1 MIDGVQLQPLVTH
14 YDERGYFRE
23 VARASEPL
31 LTEGFA
37 QWSHSFMHQG
47 VVKAWHYHR
56 QQVDW
61 WYAAVGRLKVA
72 LYDLRFGEG
81 PLTVEPMLGPEEL
94 RFRRLAFSLGTRSLT
109 AGQLDEFIL
118 GDAPALLRIPPGV
131 AHGCRALNDT
141 HLLYLTSREYDA
153 SDEGRL
159 PHDLPAIGYDWLK
172 GAEIK

>member
-1 MIDGVQLQPLVTH
+1 MIDGVQLNPLVTH

-23 VARASEPL
+23 VARASDPL
-31 LTEGFA
+31 LAEGFA
-37 QWSHSFMHQG
+37 QWSHSFMHAG

-56 QQVDW
+56 RQVDW
-61 WYAAVGRLKVA
+61 WYVAIGRLKVA
-72 LYDLRFGEG
+72 LYDLRFDNEFVGA
-81 PLTVEPMLGPEEL
+81 VKH
-94 RFRRLAFSLGTRSLT
+94 LANIADFLNFEFSST

-118 GDAPALLRIPPGV
+118 GDEPALLRIPPGV

>member
-1 MIDGVQLQPLVTH
+1 MIDGVQLNPLVTH
-14 YDERGYFRE
+14 YDERGFFRE
-23 VARASEPL
+23 VARASDPPL
-31 LTEGFA
+31 VEGFA

-47 VVKAWHYHR
+47 VVKAWHHHR
-56 QQVDW
+56 RQVDW
-61 WYAAVGRLKVA
+61 WYVAVGRLKVA
-72 LYDLRFGEG
+72 LFDLRYETGG
-81 PLTVEPMLGPEEL
+81 LPPKPNGLGYLDEFQWPKPT
-94 RFRRLAFSLGTRSLT
+94 STT
-109 AGQLDEFIL
+109 AGQLNEFIL

-131 AHGCRALNDT
+131 AHGCRALSDT

>member
-1 MIDGVQLQPLVTH
+1 MIDGVQLNPLVTH
-14 YDERGYFRE
+14 SDERGYFRE
-23 VARASEPL
+23 VARASDSL
-31 LTEGFA
+31 LAEGFA
-37 QWSHSFMHQG
+37 QWSHSYMHAG

-61 WYAAVGRLKVA
+61 WYVAVGRLKVA
-72 LYDLRFGEG
+72 LYDLRFRAGGWAVKPDE
-81 PLTVEPMLGPEEL
+81 LEFFEE
-94 RFRRLAFSLGTRSLT
+94 FQWPNQTFTT

-118 GDAPALLRIPPGV
+118 GDAPILLRIPPGV
-131 AHGCRALNDT
+131 AHGCRALSDT

-159 PHDLPAIGYDWLK
+159 PHDLPAIGYDWTK

>member
-1 MIDGVQLQPLVTH
+1 MIDGVALQELTTH

-23 VARASEPL
+23 VARASDPL
-31 LTEGFA
+31 LAEGFA

-47 VVKAWHYHR
+47 TVKAWHYHR
-56 QQVDW
+56 RQVDW
-61 WYAAVGRLKVA
+61 WYIAVGRLKVA
-72 LYDLRFGEG
+72 LYDLRFQSS
-81 PLTVEPMLGPEEL
+81 PALKPEMAGYLWLNQISGREVL
-94 RFRRLAFSLGTRSLT
+94 ENSPT

-118 GDAPALLRIPPGV
+118 GDEPALLRIPPGV
-131 AHGCRALNDT
+131 AHGCKALVDT